1 MIVKNKVL
9 HISTDNKFIEGA
21 KNTFN
26 QIFEYNTFLILSYF
40 FQKLKFVK
48 SGNNILIWRY
58 HRFLLSLNSNFF
70 NEYDIII
77 LHDMNYFNSRLV
89 IKRPELNYIYIS
101 WGYEI
106 YNNKYILEKFPGIDI
121 FNYNPIKAKS
131 FKKYCIN
138 LIKYGLIISEHKNYE
153 IIFKAINKIENIVI
167 SKTEWNLLKA
177 LNILN
182 SQCNLMPSFS
192 YNPFVQIATLN
203 KKAKD
208 INIIV
213 GNCSVEEIGHI
224 KIFEILSKFSIDRII
239 SPLSYGDFKYRKL
252 VITTGEVLFQ
262 EKFQPIIEF
271 EDLSSYREYFKNS
284 SFYFDSSKRQ
294 RAWGNIV
301 LCLEFGLK
309 IFLNPL
315 NPIYSLIKSLGG
327 NVYSIEEL
335 SENSL
340 KKLTVIQMNENQQ
353 IIRKYYSKEAI
364 KSNWI
369 NYFNSKNLK

>member
-1 MIVKNKVL
+1 
-9 HISTDNKFIEGA
+9 
-21 KNTFN
+21 
-26 QIFEYNTFLILSYF
+26 
-40 FQKLKFVK
+40 
-48 SGNNILIWRY
+48 
-58 HRFLLSLNSNFF
+58 
-70 NEYDIII
+70 
-77 LHDMNYFNSRLV
+77 
-89 IKRPELNYIYIS
+89 
-101 WGYEI
+101 
-106 YNNKYILEKFPGIDI
+106 
-121 FNYNPIKAKS
+121 
-131 FKKYCIN
+131 
-138 LIKYGLIISEHKNYE
+138 
-153 IIFKAINKIENIVI
+153 
-167 SKTEWNLLKA
+167 
-177 LNILN
+177 
-182 SQCNLMPSFS
+182 MPSFS